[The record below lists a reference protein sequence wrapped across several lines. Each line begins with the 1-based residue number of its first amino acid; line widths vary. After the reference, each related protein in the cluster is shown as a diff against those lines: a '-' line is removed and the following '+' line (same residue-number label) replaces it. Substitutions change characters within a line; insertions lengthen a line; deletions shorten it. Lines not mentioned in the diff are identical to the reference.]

1 MQHTKEVL
9 TTTDYN
15 LEEALI
21 STYQC
26 LARLIVTF
34 LVKPSL
40 TLTGKPINDMYTVFL
55 FLLLDKLVLVNTA
68 WQETQISI
76 EKNKFTLKV

>member
-9 TTTDYN
+9 TSTDYN

-40 TLTGKPINDMYTVFL
+40 TLTGKPIPSSICLCTLQLNL
-55 FLLLDKLVLVNTA
+55 
-68 WQETQISI
+68 QII
-76 EKNKFTLKV
+76 GACIL